1 MINGKKKTVIILVVL
16 IGLNL
21 AVWQI
26 IFGLSQSQLLKIVF
40 FDVGQGD
47 AIFIETPQK
56 TQILIDGGSG
66 VGSGSGI
73 MEKLGKELSF
83 YDRDIDMVIFTH
95 PDSDHIG
102 GLVEVLKN
110 YRAKIVGWPG
120 VQSSQPLFQ
129 EFFNEADK
137 AKSQKVILTEGYKI
151 YVGKELVIEVLSPG
165 SDFIGKEVKDYNSS
179 SLVLRIVYGENE
191 FIITGDITKSVEKKI
206 VNSGENIASDV
217 LKISHHGSSTASSDI
232 FLEKVKPGLAV
243 IQVGKDNKYG
253 HPESEV
259 LERLE
264 KYGIKVM
271 RTDELGDI
279 TMFSNGNKI
288 EVR

>member
-73 MEKLGKELSF
+73 VEKLGKELSF

-110 YRAKIVGWPG
+110 YKAKIVGWSG
-120 VQSSQPLFQ
+120 VQSSQPL
-129 EFFNEADK
+129 
-137 AKSQKVILTEGYKI
+137 
-151 YVGKELVIEVLSPG
+151 LV
-165 SDFIGKEVKDYNSS
+165 Y
-179 SLVLRIVYGENE
+179 
-191 FIITGDITKSVEKKI
+191 
-206 VNSGENIASDV
+206 
-217 LKISHHGSSTASSDI
+217 
-232 FLEKVKPGLAV
+232 
-243 IQVGKDNKYG
+243 
-253 HPESEV
+253 
-259 LERLE
+259 
-264 KYGIKVM
+264 
-271 RTDELGDI
+271 
-279 TMFSNGNKI
+279 
-288 EVR
+288 